1 MKYLPLVGIMEALL
15 RNAVQIWLRL
25 EEKLAAKPTDE
36 ADLPAEGWK
45 NEIPAYGRHEILPS
59 SSMKYPFGA

>member
-25 EEKLAAKPTDE
+25 EEKLSAQLRDE
-36 ADLPAEGWK
+36 ADLPSEG
-45 NEIPAYGRHEILPS
+45 
-59 SSMKYPFGA
+59 